1 MDILHTPKLL
11 GMYVKGF
18 KKELRNSTTTKWT
31 TIENIWTHGK
41 REVLNSLT
49 FKFRND
55 QKKN

>member
-49 FKFRND
+49 FKYRND
-55 QKKN
+55 

>member
-1 MDILHTPKLL
+1 MDILHTLKLL

-18 KKELRNSTTTKWT
+18 KKKLRNSSTTKWT

-41 REVLNSLT
+41 QEVLNIRT

-55 QKKN
+55 